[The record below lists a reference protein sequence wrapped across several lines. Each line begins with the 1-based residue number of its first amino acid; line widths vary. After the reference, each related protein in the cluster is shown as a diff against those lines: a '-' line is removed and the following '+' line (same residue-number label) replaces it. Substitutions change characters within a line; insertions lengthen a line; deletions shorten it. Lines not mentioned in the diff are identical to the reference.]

1 MNEQPN
7 AIQPAQNAEL
17 VEHQAL
23 FDRLVDGMAY
33 MVAPSTLRVYRH
45 TFSQWRSWCS
55 QQDLDPLA
63 LWPANVGAFLTSTPT
78 SKGTRQHQLSA
89 LRKLAQA
96 LYLATGDPVAERMTE
111 ALRLVKPP
119 ANNASENPR
128 PKRALTPAMA
138 DRILR
143 VWDGDQPMQRRNAA
157 LLSLLALTG
166 LRRSEAAALRWS
178 DIDLENRV
186 VSVRHGKGDKAREV
200 AIVGDHA
207 IEALLAWLEHQDE
220 GRAFVFCSVG
230 KGGQLGADQPITGTD
245 VYRVVKATEAKSG
258 VAFRP
263 HDLRRTF
270 ITEALTTGTP
280 LADVQAQAGHAQAST
295 TLLYAQPV
303 NAKERLSRMRLRYG

>member
-1 MNEQPN
+1 MSDSN
-7 AIQPAQNAEL
+7 AAMLPVPDAEL
-17 VEHQAL
+17 AEHQAV
-23 FDRLVDGMAY
+23 FDRLVDGMSY

-45 TFSQWRSWCS
+45 TFSQWHSWCS
-55 QQDLDPLA
+55 QQAIDPLD
-63 LWPANVGAFLTSTPT
+63 LWPANVGAFLTSSPT

-96 LYLATGDPVAERMTE
+96 LYLATGDPVAERMTA
-111 ALRLVKPP
+111 ALKLVKPP
-119 ANNASENPR
+119 AENASENHR

-138 DRILR
+138 DKVLR
-143 VWDGDQPMQRRNAA
+143 VWQGDDPIQHRNAA
-157 LLSLLALTG
+157 LIALLALTG

-178 DIDLENRV
+178 DLDLENRV

-200 AIVGDHA
+200 AIVGDYA
-207 IEALLAWLEHQDE
+207 VEALLTWFERQGG
-220 GRAFVFCSVG
+220 GREFVFCSVG

-245 VYRVVKATEAKSG
+245 VYRVVKATEAESG

-270 ITEALTTGTP
+270 ITEALATGTP
-280 LADVQAQAGHAQAST
+280 LADVQAQAGHSQAST

>member
-1 MNEQPN
+1 MSDSES
-7 AIQPAQNAEL
+7 AIQPVPDADL
-17 VEHQAL
+17 VEQQAL
-23 FDRLVDGMAY
+23 FDRLVDSMAY
-33 MVAPSTLRVYRH
+33 MVALSTLRVYRY

-55 QQDLDPLA
+55 EHTLDPLA
-63 LWPANVGAFLTSTPT
+63 LWPANVGAFLVSSPT

-96 LYLATGDPVAERMTE
+96 LFLATGDPTAERMTA
-111 ALRLVKPP
+111 ALKLVKPP
-119 ANNASENPR
+119 TENASENHR

-138 DRILR
+138 DKVLR
-143 VWDGDQPMQRRNAA
+143 VWQGDKTIQHRNASLIA
-157 LLSLLALTG
+157 LLALTG
-166 LRRSEAAALRWS
+166 LRRSEAAALRWP
-178 DIDLENRV
+178 DVDLENRV

-200 AIVGDHA
+200 AIVGDYA
-207 IEALLAWLEHQDE
+207 IEALVAWFECQGG
-220 GRAFVFCSVG
+220 GREFVFCSVG

-245 VYRVVKATEAKSG
+245 VYRVVMATEAKSG

-270 ITEALTTGTP
+270 ITEALATGTP

>member
-1 MNEQPN
+1 MDNPST
-7 AIQPAQNAEL
+7 AIQPVPDAEFA
-17 VEHQAL
+17 EHQAL
-23 FDRLVDGMAY
+23 FDRLVEGMSY

-45 TFSQWRSWCS
+45 TYRQWCSWCS
-55 QQDLDPLA
+55 ENALDPLA
-63 LWPANVGAFLTSTPT
+63 LWPANVGAFLVSTAT

-96 LYLATGDPVAERMTE
+96 LYLVTGDPVAERMTT
-111 ALRLVKPP
+111 ALKLVKPP
-119 ANNASENPR
+119 VENASETHR

-138 DRILR
+138 DQILR
-143 VWDGDQPMQRRNAA
+143 VWQGDLPIHYRNAA
-157 LLSLLALTG
+157 LIALLALTG

-178 DIDLENRV
+178 EIDFENRV
-186 VSVRHGKGDKAREV
+186 VSVRHGKGDKQREA
-200 AIVGDHA
+200 AIVGHYA
-207 IEALLAWLEHQDE
+207 IEALRAWWERQGDSRE
-220 GRAFVFCSVG
+220 FVFCSVG
-230 KGGQLGADQPITGTD
+230 KGDKIGPDKPITGTD

-280 LADVQAQAGHAQAST
+280 LADVQAQAGHSQAST

>member
-1 MNEQPN
+1 MSDSNT
-7 AIQPAQNAEL
+7 AIQPVSDADLAAQQT
-17 VEHQAL
+17 V
-23 FDRLVDGMAY
+23 FDRLVDGMAF

-45 TFSQWRSWCS
+45 TYSQWRSWCA
-55 QQDLDPLA
+55 DNAIGPLA
-63 LWPANVGAFLTSTPT
+63 LWPANAGAFLTSAPT

-96 LYLATGDPVAERMTE
+96 LYLATGDPTAERMTA
-111 ALRLVKPP
+111 ALKLVKPP
-119 ANNASENPR
+119 TENVSENHR

-138 DRILR
+138 DKVLR
-143 VWDGDQPMQRRNAA
+143 VWGGYQPIERRNAA
-157 LLSLLALTG
+157 LIALLALTG
-166 LRRSEAAALRWS
+166 LRRSEAASLRWTDV
-178 DIDLENRV
+178 DIENRV

-200 AIVGDHA
+200 AIVGDYA
-207 IEALLAWLEHQDE
+207 IEALLAWAACQRV
-220 GRAFVFCSVG
+220 GRVFVFCSVG
-230 KGGQLGADQPITGTD
+230 KGGQIGEDQPITGTD

-270 ITEALTTGTP
+270 ITEALTMGTP
-280 LADVQAQAGHAQAST
+280 LADVQAQAGHSQAST